1 MPSNPWH
8 CVGWHRLC
16 VNLSMGFSHFASFA
30 LLAAFPAVLLASQ
43 PSAHGAVT
51 IPEPTDLL
59 LFSMGVAGLLI
70 GRRAALKRG
79 DKDGEE

>member
-1 MPSNPWH
+1 
-8 CVGWHRLC
+8 
-16 VNLSMGFSHFASFA
+16 MGFSHFASFA

-70 GRRAALKRG
+70 GRRAAMKRG